1 MTEPKM
7 TRRDFFKTSAWATA
21 LFAAT
26 PLWADQL
33 DEPMP
38 MEYLSGAFAGVPME
52 WSAPA
57 DLADTD
63 PAVLALHRVAFGP
76 RPGEVERVRAMGVN
90 AFIEQQ
96 LAPELI
102 PDPTVEQMLTAFP
115 SLTMSIPEL
124 TKYYEAPF
132 MGMKAGMQA
141 NSAGGSATG
150 FTGMFDD
157 DPQAMLQKAPAGTPA
172 ADPTTSRS
180 QSVLELVQAVILRH
194 AYSERQLFEIMVDF
208 WGDHFNIYALK
219 GTCRILKVWDDREV
233 IRKHALGK
241 FRDLL
246 FASAKSPAMLVYLDN
261 IGNLQGIP
269 QENFARELLE
279 LHTLGIESKFTQ
291 KDVSETARA
300 FTGWSMVTPRKAA
313 VDVDYTD
320 AGEFQ
325 FRKKQHDTGSKTVL
339 GWNLQAGR
347 GIEDGEEI
355 LERIAAHP
363 KTAEHIAF
371 KLTRRFVSDT
381 PPPALV
387 ARAAE
392 TFMQTEGDIRSV
404 LKTILYSDEFKT
416 SFGQKVKR
424 PLEFI
429 ASSLRTT
436 EAVPTGAEI
445 SKVPLREYKP
455 IGARKRDRDEPIART
470 LRTLGHVPFTWP
482 APNGYPDVAS
492 AWVNSNNLLARWN
505 YAFALTT
512 NRILEF
518 DVALESFTHLDT
530 PEVLVD
536 EWSKRVLN
544 RALPGEDRAKLI
556 EHVRGDTSET
566 RVENLVALLI
576 ASPHFQYR

>member
-1 MTEPKM
+1 MTEPKL

-21 LFAAT
+21 LFATT
-26 PLWADQL
+26 PLWANQL

-38 MEYLSGAFAGVPME
+38 SDYVSGGFSGVPME

-57 DLADTD
+57 DLAEID
-63 PAVLALHRVAFGP
+63 PVVLALHRAAYGP
-76 RPGEVERVRAMGVN
+76 RPGDVERVSAMGIN
-90 AFIEQQ
+90 AFIEEQ
-96 LAPELI
+96 LAPEALQ
-102 PDPTVEQMLTAFP
+102 DPTVEAMLQAFP
-115 SLTMSIPEL
+115 SLTMSIPDL
-124 TKYYEAPF
+124 VKYYEAPF
-132 MGMKAGMQA
+132 MGKTPQMEA
-141 NSAGGSATG
+141 NKPSGATSG
-150 FTGMFDD
+150 FEGMFDS
-157 DPQAMLQKAPAGTPA
+157 DPQAMLKNMPANTPA
-172 ADPTTSRS
+172 TDPNASRS
-180 QSVLELVQAVILRH
+180 QSVLELVQAVILRQV
-194 AYSERQLFEIMVDF
+194 YSERQLFEIMVDF

-233 IRKHALGK
+233 IRKHAMGK

-261 IGNLQGIP
+261 IANVKGIP

-279 LHTLGIESKFTQ
+279 LHTLGVESGFTQ

-320 AGEFQ
+320 AGEFLY
-325 FRKKQHDTGSKTVL
+325 RKNQHDKGHKTVL
-339 GWNLQAGR
+339 GWDFLSGQGLK
-347 GIEDGEEI
+347 DGEEL
-355 LERIAAHP
+355 LERLASHP
-363 KTAEHIAF
+363 KTAEHIAY
-371 KLTRRFVSDT
+371 KLARRFVADT

-392 TFMQTEGDIRSV
+392 TFKQTDGDIRAV
-404 LKTILYSDEFKT
+404 LRTVLYADEFKT

-424 PLEFI
+424 PMEFI
-429 ASSLRTT
+429 ASSLRMT
-436 EAVPTGAEI
+436 EAAPTGAGI

-455 IGARKRDRDEPIART
+455 IGSRKRDADEPIART
-470 LRTLGHVPFTWP
+470 LRTLGHVPFLWP
-482 APNGYPDVAS
+482 SPNGYPDVAS
-492 AWVNSNNLLARWN
+492 AWINSNNLLTRWN

-518 DVALESFTHLDT
+518 DVALESFAQADT
-530 PEVLVD
+530 PDALVD

-544 RALPGEDRAKLI
+544 RALPEADRAKLI
-556 EHVRGDTSET
+556 EHVCEDTSDT